1 MAPESPPFRRRLT
14 TWLVT
19 GPVGHGAAAAA
30 DIATFAASQARARLR
45 RAREGE

>member
-1 MAPESPPFRRRLT
+1 MASKSPAFRRRLT
-14 TWLVT
+14 AWLVT

-30 DIATFAASQARARLR
+30 DIATFAASQAWGRLR